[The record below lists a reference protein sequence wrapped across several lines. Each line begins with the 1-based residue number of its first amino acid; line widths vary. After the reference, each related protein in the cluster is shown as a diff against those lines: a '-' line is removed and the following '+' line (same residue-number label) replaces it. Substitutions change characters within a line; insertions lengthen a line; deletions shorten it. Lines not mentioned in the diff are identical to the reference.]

1 MYNLLHSIDLSAFGF
16 LHNLAGQSAWVDAV
30 IVFLGEYLAYLVVL
44 AMLIGAFRAYRAGKA
59 GKALAYATA
68 VVSGLAARFVVAGG
82 IRFFYHRPRPFV
94 ALDLPHLLTET
105 SYSFP
110 SGHAIFFF
118 ALAAGVSATNR
129 CFGAWLYVAAI
140 LIGLGRIAAGVH
152 YPSDIL
158 GGAILGI
165 LIGYV
170 GAWLYRT
177 YLSSKRVS

>member
-1 MYNLLHSIDLSAFGF
+1 MYELLHSIDLSMFGF
-16 LHNLAGQSAWVDAV
+16 LHDVSGQSAWADTV
-30 IVFLGEYLAYLVVL
+30 IIFLGEYLAYVVL
-44 AMLIGAFRAYRAGKA
+44 LAVLVAALRSYRAGKM
-59 GKALAYATA
+59 GEALTYATA
-68 VVSGLAARFVVAGG
+68 VVSGLVARVVVAGG
-82 IRFFYHRPRPFV
+82 IRYFYHRPRPFA
-94 ALDLPHLLTET
+94 ALNLPHLLTET

-118 ALAAGVSATNR
+118 ALAAGVFSTNKR
-129 CFGAWLYVAAI
+129 FGAWLYVVAI

-170 GAWLYRT
+170 GGWLYRT
-177 YLSSKRVS
+177 YLSSKFVS